1 MDLQIGLQL
10 YSVRNELQRDALA
23 ALEKVA
29 AIGYKNLELITTV
42 TDRGLLFGEKT
53 LPSEFRK
60 YLDRLDLKAVGA
72 HVMLQEGMNL
82 DRVIDALTEVGVSSL
97 VIPFALF
104 DSRQSVM
111 SLCKQLNQF
120 AEVCKKKSIQL
131 YYHNHFQEFQKF
143 DDRMVMDFMLENT
156 DRDLVMFEF
165 DTYWAIRGGQ
175 DPIAWIRKFGK
186 RCDLLHQKDLPE
198 GVRPVNLF
206 DLSIQNQ
213 DMKLMDMFKTISPEQ
228 FTEIGAG
235 IINIP
240 EIIEAGRTY
249 GNARYIIVEQDMTSK
264 TELDSITISYKKL
277 IRLLDGG

>member
-10 YSVRNELQRDALA
+10 YSVRNELKRDVLA
-23 ALEKVA
+23 TLENVA
-29 AIGYKNLELITTV
+29 AIGYKNLELVTTV
-42 TDRGLLFGEKT
+42 TDQGLFFGEKT
-53 LPSEFRK
+53 PASEFRK
-60 YLDRLDLKAVGA
+60 YLDRLDLRAVGA

-82 DRVIDALTEVGVSSL
+82 DRVIDSLTEVGASSL

-111 SLCKQLNQF
+111 SFCKQLNQF

-186 RCDLLHQKDLPE
+186 RCDLLHQKDLPAA
-198 GVRPVNLF
+198 VRPVNLF

-235 IINIP
+235 IIDIP
-240 EIIEAGRTY
+240 EIIEAGRTH

-264 TELDSITISYKKL
+264 TELDSITISYKNL
-277 IRLLDGG
+277 IRLLNGV